1 MKIFILADPDTYLAF
16 ALAGIKGQAVQ
27 SSTEVAGVLEN
38 LNRKQIGMILITEE
52 LAEKNRK
59 LIDRILLQPEEPLIV
74 EIPDFKGAK
83 SSRPKIAERMLS
95 LLRG

>member
-16 ALAGIKGQAVQ
+16 ALAGIKGQAIK
-27 SSTEVAGVLEN
+27 SSTEVAEVIEN
-38 LNRKQIGMILITEE
+38 LNHKLIGMILITED

-59 LIDRILLQPEEPLIV
+59 LIDRILLQPKGPLIV
-74 EIPDFKGAK
+74 EIPDFRGSK
-83 SSRPKIAERMLS
+83 SKRPKTAERILS